1 MTNTNTDDAPTA
13 SGSFTSDENGQAV
26 FTFRKLSHHIHL
38 SAISIANLCVTR
50 ACISSEHESTL
61 AENNFNDR
69 GDSGLDWR
77 STYTYTLYNGY
88 RVDLSGWTQTRT
100 YAKGFVTNTANT
112 SPQAIVSGLESNTD
126 YSYIIYQYAS
136 ASGFA
141 DQNGFT
147 APGASEIMTNTN
159 TDDTP
164 TASGSFTSDENGQAV
179 FTFRK
184 LSNHIHLSA
193 ISIANLCVTRDDC
206 NDWPYGTPGYCA
218 CHGHCSAWDWKCNRP
233 VTDQFMLIVD
243 GSGGTAERDWI
254 SHHTC
259 NPGEWGCAL
268 CTATA
273 DSECNPERYNCAS
286 SSPSPSPTSSPTSS
300 PSTSPTSSPSS
311 SPSDCDPNEFMQL
324 FIPVTQS
331 GYESRGC
338 TGLRNGDMPSTIWN
352 YHSGADL
359 ESFCKQSC
367 LEWDACESY
376 GLKTQHSIC
385 HLYFSYDH
393 WNRYPSTFVFGA
405 NGVWDVWTP
414 KANNCEGAGIGSG
427 AYFKNVCGSTDSS
440 SSSSTGSP
448 TSCPTI
454 SPTSEP
460 TGHQSKSPSVAP
472 TTSTSTP
479 SQTPS
484 SSPMTSDP
492 TALPTTTRPT
502 QIPSTSPVTSEPTAK
517 PSIPPSLS
525 PTVSPS
531 SSPVTSDPTA
541 SPTTTRPTHFPS
553 SSPVTSEPT
562 VDPTL
567 TPTAKPSVPP
577 SVSPTNMPTSSPTSG
592 PTTSPTSAP
601 SEAPTTNQPSKTPS
615 MSPTHKGFEGSLCN
629 ADDECDSLRCN
640 VGEFPYRCREKKP
653 HSEECQKHSDCK
665 SDKCLDG
672 KCVDGREN
680 DLCNSNDDCDSGRC
694 AFGVP
699 FGKCQHQVEHGSSC
713 IRDNDCASG
722 HCLLFACT
730 DHRDGAH
737 CVNDDDCVQ
746 GSSCAWSANGGKC
759 KKNNG
764 CSFWNWSE
772 CSEQCTWFQKMT
784 NTCY

>member
-159 TDDTP
+159 TDDAP

-184 LSNHIHLSA
+184 LSHHIHLSA
-193 ISIANLCVTRDDC
+193 ISIANLCVTR
-206 NDWPYGTPGYCA
+206 
-218 CHGHCSAWDWKCNRP
+218 
-233 VTDQFMLIVD
+233 
-243 GSGGTAERDWI
+243 
-254 SHHTC
+254 
-259 NPGEWGCAL
+259 
-268 CTATA
+268 
-273 DSECNPERYNCAS
+273 
-286 SSPSPSPTSSPTSS
+286 
-300 PSTSPTSSPSS
+300 
-311 SPSDCDPNEFMQL
+311 
-324 FIPVTQS
+324 
-331 GYESRGC
+331 
-338 TGLRNGDMPSTIWN
+338 
-352 YHSGADL
+352 
-359 ESFCKQSC
+359 
-367 LEWDACESY
+367 
-376 GLKTQHSIC
+376 
-385 HLYFSYDH
+385 
-393 WNRYPSTFVFGA
+393 
-405 NGVWDVWTP
+405 
-414 KANNCEGAGIGSG
+414 
-427 AYFKNVCGSTDSS
+427 GSTDSS

-460 TGHQSKSPSVAP
+460 TGHPSKSPSVSP

-502 QIPSTSPVTSEPTAK
+502 Q
-517 PSIPPSLS
+517 
-525 PTVSPS
+525 
-531 SSPVTSDPTA
+531 
-541 SPTTTRPTHFPS
+541 FPS

-567 TPTAKPSVPP
+567 TPTTKSSIPP
-577 SVSPTNMPTSSPTSG
+577 SVSPTVDPTLT
-592 PTTSPTSAP
+592 PTTKP
-601 SEAPTTNQPSKTPS
+601 S
-615 MSPTHKGFEGSLCN
+615 
-629 ADDECDSLRCN
+629 
-640 VGEFPYRCREKKP
+640 
-653 HSEECQKHSDCK
+653 
-665 SDKCLDG
+665 
-672 KCVDGREN
+672 
-680 DLCNSNDDCDSGRC
+680 
-694 AFGVP
+694 
-699 FGKCQHQVEHGSSC
+699 
-713 IRDNDCASG
+713 I
-722 HCLLFACT
+722 
-730 DHRDGAH
+730 
-737 CVNDDDCVQ
+737 
-746 GSSCAWSANGGKC
+746 
-759 KKNNG
+759 
-764 CSFWNWSE
+764 
-772 CSEQCTWFQKMT
+772 
-784 NTCY
+784 